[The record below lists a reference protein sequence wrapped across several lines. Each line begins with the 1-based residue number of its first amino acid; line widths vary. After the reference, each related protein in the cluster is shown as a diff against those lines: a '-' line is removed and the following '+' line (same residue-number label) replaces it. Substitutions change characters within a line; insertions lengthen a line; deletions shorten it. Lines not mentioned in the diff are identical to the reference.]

1 MRGIRGAVFVEENK
15 KAAIMKATQKLLRAV
30 FRENNLEVGDVVA
43 VFLTATPDLNAAFP
57 AQVGRSLDL
66 KYVPFLCATEMHV
79 KGAPKKLIRALVI
92 ANTKKHQKNIRHQYL
107 GKAKKLRPDLFR
119 HIPQERS

>member
-1 MRGIRGAVFVEENK
+1 MRGIRGAVFVEGNTEQ
-15 KAAIMKATQKLLRAV
+15 AIVKATQKLLRAI
-30 FRENNLEVGDVVA
+30 FRENNLEVEDVVA

-66 KYVPFLCATEMHV
+66 KYVPFLCAREMQV

-92 ANTKKHQKNIRHQYL
+92 ANTKKHQKHIRHQYL
-107 GKAKKLRPDLFR
+107 GEAKKLRPDLFQ
-119 HIPQERS
+119 HISQERS